1 MGLSQTRTTWN
12 QYACPYFLHCPQ
24 SMSESDVWLLR
35 ASLSGRRPPARSFSV
50 FLVIRRNRE
59 ILSLIFSISP
69 SRARSLSSVE
79 SSPRLFLE
87 PPLFLAP
94 FCLFGLAEL
103 EFDIGFFSSFLS
115 GAPGRFFGAAFPMG
129 WNSSCRTCCSACW
142 RAMSISTTTSSSWD
156 SRLARPGTEEVRP
169 LTRCI
174 TWRRWNWLCWAIY
187 LVRKSAALMNRR
199 EVWQLCFALPAEPAS
214 HSGKDPCGAVS
225 VQSSCTLFFCS
236 APDCPPS
243 TTLSHN
249 FVTHNSFTHNF
260 VTHNSFPHNIVTC
273 NSLHANT
280 QLFPPQ
286 HCYTYTYTYSY
297 ADTYTY
303 TYTHKQTNK
312 QRNKQT
318 NKQRNKQTNTH
329 TRTRARRRRRNFV
342 THSIVT
348 HDFTRRNSTTLSHT
362 TLPNTTLSHAT
373 LLHNF
378 VVAGV
383 TLTALGWL
391 RRRLDDAAVLC
402 IAWQAWGYIPKNAL
416 QNNSPQDHD
425 YQGRL
430 FESASALS
438 APASLLRPPQQ
449 SSPRSQISIPEVGHF
464 GAFLHML
471 QGDLGPIVKFRAKPK
486 AAQAGGYTSL
496 GRCGVL
502 AVFF

>member
-318 NKQRNKQTNTH
+318 NKQRNKQTHTH
-329 TRTRARRRRRNFV
+329 AYA
-342 THSIVT
+342 HAGAGA
-348 HDFTRRNSTTLSHT
+348 TLS
-362 TLPNTTLSHAT
+362 
-373 LLHNF
+373 
-378 VVAGV
+378 
-383 TLTALGWL
+383 LTALSHMTLPGATPQPCHTQL
-391 RRRLDDAAVLC
+391 FQTQLFHTQLC
-402 IAWQAWGYIPKNAL
+402 YTTLLWQAWHLRHWAGSGGAL
-416 QNNSPQDHD
+416 MTLRCFALH
-425 YQGRL
+425 GRREGTFPRTPSRTTRRRTMITRVGSSNL
-430 FESASALS
+430 PRHCQLLHLCFALLSNHHRAAKSASRRLAISVLS
-438 APASLLRPPQQ
+438 CTCFKETWVP
-449 SSPRSQISIPEVGHF
+449 
-464 GAFLHML
+464 
-471 QGDLGPIVKFRAKPK
+471 
-486 AAQAGGYTSL
+486 
-496 GRCGVL
+496 
-502 AVFF
+502 

>member
-50 FLVIRRNRE
+50 FLVIRRNWE

-115 GAPGRFFGAAFPMG
+115 GAPGRFFGAAFPWVG
-129 WNSSCRTCCSACW
+129 TAVVEPVAQLVEEQCRSAQQLPQVGIAAWQDLEQRRSGRWLAASPDVGEIGSVEPYISSESPQHWWIAAKSDNFVLRCLLSR
-142 RAMSISTTTSSSWD
+142 RAI
-156 SRLARPGTEEVRP
+156 LAKTPV
-169 LTRCI
+169 
-174 TWRRWNWLCWAIY
+174 
-187 LVRKSAALMNRR
+187 
-199 EVWQLCFALPAEPAS
+199 
-214 HSGKDPCGAVS
+214 
-225 VQSSCTLFFCS
+225 VQSLSKALAPCFS
-236 APDCPPS
+236 ALRPTCPPS

-318 NKQRNKQTNTH
+318 NKQRNKQTNKHTH
-329 TRTRARRRRRNFV
+329 TRTRTQAQAQLCHSQHCHTWLYQAQLHNLVTHNSSKHNSFTRNFV
-342 THSIVT
+342 TQLCCG
-348 HDFTRRNSTTLSHT
+348 RRDTYGTGLA
-362 TLPNTTLSHAT
+362 PAAPWWRCGA
-373 LLHNF
+373 LHCM
-378 VVAGV
+378 AGV
-383 TLTALGWL
+383 RVHSQERPPEQLAAGPWL
-391 RRRLDDAAVLC
+391 P
-402 IAWQAWGYIPKNAL
+402 G
-416 QNNSPQDHD
+416 
-425 YQGRL
+425 
-430 FESASALS
+430 SALRICLGTVSSCIFASPSS
-438 APASLLRPPQQ
+438 AIITAQPNQHPGGWPFRCFPAHASRRPG
-449 SSPRSQISIPEVGHF
+449 SHSEV
-464 GAFLHML
+464 
-471 QGDLGPIVKFRAKPK
+471 
-486 AAQAGGYTSL
+486 
-496 GRCGVL
+496 
-502 AVFF
+502 